1 MADMFLNIIYGSFH
15 VDILS
20 GGGDLLEISAEG
32 QLVQKKVEVS

>member
-20 GGGDLLEISAEG
+20 GGDLLEISAEG